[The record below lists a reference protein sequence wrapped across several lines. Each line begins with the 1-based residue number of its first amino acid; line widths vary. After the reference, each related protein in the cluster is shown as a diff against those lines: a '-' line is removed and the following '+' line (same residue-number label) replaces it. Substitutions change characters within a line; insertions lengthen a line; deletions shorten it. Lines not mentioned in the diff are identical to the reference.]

1 MNYFIYLCHINLFQM
16 ENQEEL
22 KARMVI
28 VKDNLTFCT
37 LNWDMLE
44 ASFAREELERLV
56 NRLLDDYI
64 DLSFQLKG

>member
-1 MNYFIYLCHINLFQM
+1 M

-28 VKDNLTFCT
+28 VKDNLTFCA
-37 LNWDMLE
+37 LNWDLLE
-44 ASFAREELERLV
+44 ANWTQEELERLV